1 LLHSPLA
8 QQEDFPM
15 SWSKAFAAWFF
26 IAVAESIH
34 GVLRRLF
41 VLPVLGDLRAH
52 QLGIV
57 VGCLIIF
64 GIALACIRWI
74 GATTLVM
81 QLKLGAFWTVLMA
94 AFEVGL
100 GLASG
105 YPLERILLD
114 YNISEG
120 RLMVLGMLFMLFAPW
135 LAARVRAVR
144 QFPAGPP
151 QGKLGPSGGSDDT

>member
-1 LLHSPLA
+1 
-8 QQEDFPM
+8 M
-15 SWSKAFAAWFF
+15 SWPKAFAAWFF

-52 QLGIV
+52 QLGIL

-64 GIALACIRWI
+64 GIALACVPWI
-74 GATTLVM
+74 GATTLAA
-81 QLKLGAFWTVLMA
+81 QLKLGASWTVLMA

-100 GLASG
+100 GLAFG
-105 YPLERILLD
+105 YPLERIFLD

-120 RLMVLGMLFMLFAPW
+120 RLMVFGMLFMLFAPA
-135 LAARVRAVR
+135 LAAMVRAVR
-144 QFPAGPP
+144 R
-151 QGKLGPSGGSDDT
+151 